1 MRFLADA
8 GIIVPDE
15 IPSDE
20 DAVPLDFTRLNS
32 KPLGGLHSRYAVR
45 HSHALFN
52 MAIVASDLVR
62 AKRDVRIAEA
72 KFRIRHK
79 SEKRKNVVD
88 AMMED
93 DDEIIAYRDKITDLE
108 AMKEIME
115 AVVHGYEALRNA
127 ASREMSRRIGERAA
141 TD

>member
-1 MRFLADA
+1 
-8 GIIVPDE
+8 
-15 IPSDE
+15 
-20 DAVPLDFTRLNS
+20 
-32 KPLGGLHSRYAVR
+32 
-45 HSHALFN
+45 